1 VKLKDQRGLTS
12 VREIKSETAEFPKKV
27 LSRVGKLVGLQ
38 FSAKPRPLA
47 EPGVKIK
54 GFYAVCM

>member
-1 VKLKDQRGLTS
+1 MKLKDQRGLTS
-12 VREIKSETAEFPKKV
+12 VREIKSETVEFPKNV
-27 LSRVGKLVGLQ
+27 LSRVGKLVCFP

-47 EPGVKIK
+47 GPCVKIE